1 MSLVGALVVPHPP
14 IIVPEVGGGS
24 VAEVQA
30 TVDAMRQLG
39 AYTAQM
45 APEVIVL
52 LSPHAR
58 LDPDR
63 MAVCLAGRYHGTL
76 SAFGA
81 PEVRVDLEGDEALA
95 RSLLESASAEGV
107 PVVGYGEG
115 SRPVTLDHGALVP
128 LYFLL
133 GALERQPRLVEI
145 NFSFGDVG
153 SHLAFGRAIRRV
165 LDVYGD
171 SVLYVASGD
180 LSHRLT
186 ASAPAGYSPHGAEFD
201 QRIVDVFADGDLE
214 ALQDIPR
221 GVVDAAGEC
230 GYRSLLVL
238 GGLLESSSYRTHL
251 LSYEG
256 PFGVGYLVAR
266 VDVVTDPP
274 DEEAPGSGSSPSD
287 PLVRLARETI
297 ERFVKEGVSPEPN
310 LPAGAGPE
318 RAGVFV
324 SLHNRDGSLR
334 GCIGTTA
341 PTRSTLAEEIVR
353 NAVSAATQDPRFPPV
368 GRDELDGLEVSVDVL
383 GEPEPVSDLSQLDPK
398 RYGIIVR
405 TADGRQALLLPD
417 LEGVD
422 TVEDQLAIVCRK
434 GGIDSRRDRYT
445 LERFEVVRHHDTV
458 G

>member
-1 MSLVGALVVPHPP
+1 
-14 IIVPEVGGGS
+14 
-24 VAEVQA
+24 
-30 TVDAMRQLG
+30 
-39 AYTAQM
+39 M
-45 APEVIVL
+45 A
-52 LSPHAR
+52 
-58 LDPDR
+58 
-63 MAVCLAGRYHGTL
+63 
-76 SAFGA
+76 
-81 PEVRVDLEGDEALA
+81 
-95 RSLLESASAEGV
+95 
-107 PVVGYGEG
+107 GYGEG

-133 GALERQPRLVEI
+133 GALGRQPRLVEI
-145 NFSFGDVG
+145 NFSFGSVG

-201 QRIVDVFADGDLE
+201 HRIVDVFADGDLE

-274 DEEAPGSGSSPSD
+274 DGEAPGSGSSPSD

-353 NAVSAATQDPRFPPV
+353 NAVSAATQDHASLPWEGTSWTGWRCRWMCWGTRARV
-368 GRDELDGLEVSVDVL
+368 R
-383 GEPEPVSDLSQLDPK
+383 LSQLDPK